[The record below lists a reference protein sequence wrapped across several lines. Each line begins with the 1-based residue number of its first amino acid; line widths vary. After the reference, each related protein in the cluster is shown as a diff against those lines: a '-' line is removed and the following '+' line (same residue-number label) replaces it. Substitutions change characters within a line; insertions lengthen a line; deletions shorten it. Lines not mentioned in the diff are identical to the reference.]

1 LWCERFELFLQHA
14 TKGAITMKVITIG
27 IALAVTGFSASAQ
40 EIFVYPAKG
49 QTAEQTEKDKF
60 ECYQWAK
67 QQTGF
72 DPTQPVSAAPTQP
85 APAAPPPASSPGGE
99 RVKGAAR
106 GAAVGAVVGEI
117 ANDDAGKGAAAGAA
131 AGTMV
136 GGMKHRDA
144 KRAQQASEQKPP
156 DPAQSPVTDPKR
168 DAYNRAYKAC
178 LEGKG
183 YTAK

>member
-1 LWCERFELFLQHA
+1 MNQKQIIVVA
-14 TKGAITMKVITIG
+14 
-27 IALAVTGFSASAQ
+27 IALGMIPGVASVQAQ
-40 EIFVYPAKG
+40 DMFVYPAKG

-72 DPTQPVSAAPTQP
+72 DPVQGAPQVAAAPAQP
-85 APAAPPPASSPGGE
+85 AQPAKPGGE
-99 RVKGAAR
+99 VVRGAAR

-117 ANDDAGKGAAAGAA
+117 ADDDAGKGAAAGAA
-131 AGTMV
+131 
-136 GGMKHRDA
+136 GGALMGGFKKRDKKQA
-144 KRAQQASEQKPP
+144 QAQQQQQQQQQAQAASGQK
-156 DPAQSPVTDPKR
+156 Q

-183 YTAK
+183 YSVK